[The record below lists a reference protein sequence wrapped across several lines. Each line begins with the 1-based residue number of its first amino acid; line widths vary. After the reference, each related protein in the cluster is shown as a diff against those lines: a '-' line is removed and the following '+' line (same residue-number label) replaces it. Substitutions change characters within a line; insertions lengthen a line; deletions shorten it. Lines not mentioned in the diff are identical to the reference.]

1 MKHSAPFILTLVAL
15 FALVGLSACSDE
27 TEETGQVD
35 EPAGNTVDQTEAPAD
50 TTDSNPSG
58 SSSDTR
64 LVADIT
70 GTTLQGELFSL
81 ADHRGSVVVLN
92 FFATWC
98 GPCRAEIPELIELNR
113 EYGDELILVGI
124 SLDDT
129 ADVLPGFIAE
139 TGIDYPVLHLD
150 ALTDPEAVMG
160 YYTFSAI
167 PTTFMVNRDG
177 TPGEMI
183 VGSRDKATFREIFEG
198 YL

>member
-1 MKHSAPFILTLVAL
+1 MKYAAPFILTLVAL
-15 FALVGLSACSDE
+15 FALVGLTACSDE
-27 TEETGQVD
+27 TDETEQAD
-35 EPAGNTVDQTEAPAD
+35 EPVGNTVDQTEAPAD
-50 TTDSNPSG
+50 EGESTPAD
-58 SSSDTR
+58 SSSAAQT
-64 LVADIT
+64 VADIT

-81 ADHRGSVVVLN
+81 VDHRGAVVVLN

-98 GPCRAEIPELIELNR
+98 GPCRAEIPDLIELNR

-167 PTTFMVNRDG
+167 PTTFMVHRDG

-183 VGSRDKATFREIFEG
+183 VGSRDKATFRDIFEG

>member
-1 MKHSAPFILTLVAL
+1 MKHAAPFILTLVAL
-15 FALVGLSACSDE
+15 FALVGLTACSDE
-27 TEETGQVD
+27 E
-35 EPAGNTVDQTEAPAD
+35 EPAAEPSGNTAEQAGAPAD
-50 TTDSNPSG
+50 EGESIAAD
-58 SSSDTR
+58 SSSAAQT
-64 LVADIT
+64 VADIN
-70 GTTLQGELFSL
+70 GTTIQGELFSL
-81 ADHRGSVVVLN
+81 VDHRGAVVVVN

-98 GPCRAEIPELIELNR
+98 GPCRAEIPDLIELNR
-113 EYGDELILVGI
+113 EYGDELVLVGV

-167 PTTFMVNRDG
+167 PTTFMVHRDG